1 MDPDPSPRPGA
12 PTLPRCGGRG
22 AGTRL
27 DRKARSSS
35 WRHDDHGEGDD
46 ALRAVA
52 ERVPVRNAHLAGTL
66 QCAIR
71 TAGVVIAAQSRR
83 PGRPTTRCR
92 SSGESSEGLLVREAG
107 MSQESQRRS
116 HSEPAALL
124 SVVDGWVGGGAAHR
138 ERPPGSCPRRE
149 AQFVNLDKDPM
160 DPPSGGLGER
170 TGPGGAGQGAGR
182 GREARFVNPDKD
194 PMDRRAVGLGER
206 TGPGGA
212 GQGAGRGREARF
224 VNPDKDP
231 MDRRAVGLGERRG
244 ARGCR
249 SGSWTGA
256 RDAIR
261 ESRQRP
267 YGPPSG
273 GLGREDGRRGVPVR
287 EPDRGER
294 YDS

>member
-206 TGPGGA
+206 
-212 GQGAGRGREARF
+212 
-224 VNPDKDP
+224 
-231 MDRRAVGLGERRG
+231 RG